1 MDNKQIDA
9 YLNQYRDELLD
20 DTMPFW
26 LDHAVD
32 KEKGGFI
39 FCLDRKG
46 EIIDTDKSVWIHGR
60 FVWLLAT
67 LCTTV
72 EQRTQWLDMAA
83 HGLDF
88 IDKYCID
95 PEDGRAYFIVTR
107 DGKPLIKRR
116 YLYSEFFI
124 TVAYAAYARATADE
138 KVAQKALDMFKLIFR
153 YLDGDLLPPK
163 VIPST
168 RKMRTLGM
176 PMMAICT
183 GQEMRHISDDPI
195 IELKINH
202 AIDEIEKYFVN
213 DKYKCVLENVGLNG
227 EFIDHFDGRIIT
239 PGHGIECGWFILHE
253 AMLRNND
260 QRLIELGTKI
270 VDYCWNIGWD
280 TEYGGIIYFRDAKG
294 LPCTEYWQDM
304 KFWWQQNE
312 AIIATLLA
320 YHLTGDKKYAEQHKM
335 AHDWAY
341 KYMPDPEYGEW
352 FGYLHRDGRISTT
365 LKGNMWK
372 GPFHL
377 PRMLWYCWKLL
388 EDMKQ
393 KK

>member
-1 MDNKQIDA
+1 MDKKQIDA

-20 DTMPFW
+20 NVMPFW
-26 LDHAVD
+26 LDHSVD
-32 KEKGGFI
+32 NEKGGFI

-46 EIIDTDKSVWIHGR
+46 ERIDTDKSVWIHGR

-67 LCTTV
+67 LCATV

-88 IDKYCID
+88 IEKYCID

-107 DGKPLIKRR
+107 DGKPLRKRR

-124 TVAYAAYARATADE
+124 AVAYAAYARATADK

-153 YLDGDLLPPK
+153 YLDEDLLPPK
-163 VIPST
+163 VFPST

-183 GQEMRHISDDPI
+183 GQELRHVSDDPI
-195 IELKINH
+195 IELKINQ

-213 DKYKCVLENVGLNG
+213 DKYKCVLENVGLDG

-253 AMLRNND
+253 AMLRDND
-260 QRLIELGTKI
+260 QSLIELGTKI
-270 VDYCWNIGWD
+270 IDYCWDIGWD